1 MTETDYFVIV
11 IGGLVMGGW
20 LEWRINKDLKI
31 IEKIK
36 TRLSYCETDI
46 VILKKRGR
54 LKDAR

>member
-1 MTETDYFVIV
+1 
-11 IGGLVMGGW
+11 MGGW